1 MTMRSLLFAA
11 FASAVMLI
19 AAGAAQAQD
28 ASRCIDVAEARM
40 GEDLYTRGEHEQA
53 LAHLSAAIASIPD
66 ESIWIPGE
74 SPACG
79 EIKAQALAMRGDAYL
94 GLGEPESAAAD
105 FTAALAAL
113 GLGPHS
119 DLEARIFHGSALARR
134 ASGDLDG
141 ALFDLDMAISIQE
154 TGRRYA
160 LRGEVKLQSQD
171 YAGAKS
177 DLDRALALGLPDP
190 AQRAYVYRLRGDA
203 SGYLEDYDSAVADYT
218 RAIDMADA
226 PAQQR
231 LDARL
236 SRAIIHHMRR
246 DGAKAMADYDSFF
259 ARMGEAS
266 EQARMK
272 ANAIIDGLKRGGLYN
287 GNGDAY
293 DEALQGAL
301 AECVASPECRF

>member
-1 MTMRSLLFAA
+1 MTIRSLLFAA

-28 ASRCIDVAEARM
+28 GSRCIDVAEARM

-66 ESIWIPGE
+66 ES
-74 SPACG
+74 PACG
-79 EIKAQALAMRGDAYL
+79 ELKAQALAMRGDAYL

-105 FTAALAAL
+105 FTAALVAL
-113 GLGPHS
+113 GLGPPS
-119 DLEARIFHGSALARR
+119 GLEARIFHGRALARR

-141 ALFDLDMAISIQE
+141 ALFDLDTAISIQE

-171 YAGAKS
+171 YAGAKA
-177 DLDRALALGLPDP
+177 DLGRALKSGLPDTD
-190 AQRAYVYRLRGDA
+190 QRAYVYRLRGDA

-218 RAIDMADA
+218 AVVEMDGA
-226 PAQQR
+226 PTPQR

-236 SRAIIHHMRR
+236 SRALIHHLRR
-246 DGAKAMADYDSFF
+246 DGEKAMADYDAFF

-287 GNGDAY
+287 GSGESY
-293 DEALQGAL
+293 DPALRSAL
-301 AECVASPECRF
+301 AQCVASPDCRF